1 MSKIFKLSAIALLAS
16 STSLMAQTKS
26 FEGASL
32 GIFAG
37 AFGVEAKGK
46 ANTTAGTGG
55 GGEAASSGSGQTGA
69 VSGIGGIDLSYAFG
83 AGSGTVIGIG
93 ATYVPAKAKVTT
105 GSSGDTTAGGAINVE
120 LKNHYTVY
128 VQPTFVLN
136 KDSAVFV
143 KVNYAAADLSASGQ
157 NITVTSGDISGWGAG
172 VGLKTFLTPNAFI
185 QVEANY
191 TDYDTITA
199 KRTNSATSR
208 ITTATGDPKVAQ
220 GLVTLGYK
228 F

>member
-1 MSKIFKLSAIALLAS
+1 MNKICKLSAIALLAS

-26 FEGASL
+26 FEGASV
-32 GIFAG
+32 GVFAG
-37 AFGVEAKGK
+37 AFGVEAKGT

-69 VSGIGGIDLSYAFG
+69 VSGIGGIDLSYGFG

-105 GSSGDTTAGGAINVE
+105 GSSNDTSAGGAINVE

-128 VQPTFVLN
+128 IQPTFVLN
-136 KDSAVFV
+136 KDSAAFV

-157 NITVTSGDISGWGAG
+157 NVRITSGDISGWGAG

-191 TDYDTITA
+191 TDYDSITA
-199 KRTNSATSR
+199 TKTNTGTGR

>member
-1 MSKIFKLSAIALLAS
+1 MNKICKLSAIALLAS

-26 FEGASL
+26 FEGASI
-32 GIFAG
+32 GVFAG
-37 AFGVEAKGK
+37 AFGVEAKGN

-55 GGEAASSGSGQTGA
+55 GGETASSGSGQTGA

-105 GSSGDTTAGGAINVE
+105 GSSGDSSAGGAINVE

-157 NITVTSGDISGWGAG
+157 NITITSGDISGWGAG

-191 TDYDTITA
+191 TDYDTVTA
-199 KRTNSATSR
+199 RRTNAGTGR
-208 ITTATGDPKVAQ
+208 ITTASGDPKVAQ